1 MIPAKFLGVV
11 PLGMSLEG
19 LLAFRERGKHEP
31 GWLLTTRLSLLLS
44 PAWHSVPS
52 QLLLWPIHARSKG
65 TSESHL
71 QLKTELKI
79 CLLVV

>member
-44 PAWHSVPS
+44 PLHVVSSSVLYFFYILIS
-52 QLLLWPIHARSKG
+52 STFSAISLER
-65 TSESHL
+65 
-71 QLKTELKI
+71 
-79 CLLVV
+79 

>member
-1 MIPAKFLGVV
+1 MIPAKFPGVV

-44 PAWHSVPS
+44 PLHVVSSSVLYVFYILIS
-52 QLLLWPIHARSKG
+52 STFSAISLER
-65 TSESHL
+65 
-71 QLKTELKI
+71 
-79 CLLVV
+79 

>member
-1 MIPAKFLGVV
+1 MIPAKFPGVV

-44 PAWHSVPS
+44 PLHVVSSSVLYFFYILIS
-52 QLLLWPIHARSKG
+52 STFSAISLER
-65 TSESHL
+65 
-71 QLKTELKI
+71 
-79 CLLVV
+79 